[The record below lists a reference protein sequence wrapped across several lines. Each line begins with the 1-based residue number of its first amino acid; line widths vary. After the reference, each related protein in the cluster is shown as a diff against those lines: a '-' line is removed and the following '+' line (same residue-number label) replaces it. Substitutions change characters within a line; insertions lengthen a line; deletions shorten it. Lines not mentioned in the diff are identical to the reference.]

1 MSTFMLTP
9 IKELILFL
17 ISFIYIL
24 LHFIINFS
32 QSQVEKLKTENIK
45 NNNKN
50 TKKEEQI
57 RCDNIQ
63 VINDSYL
70 LMY

>member
-24 LHFIINFS
+24 LHFIISFS